1 MWWIAR
7 GLARHVALPS
17 GAAHMDATRRAG
29 ALAVVR
35 SDANRGSTSA
45 LRRDA
50 SRALRR
56 TATRRSA
63 LRRCATRHAA
73 SRCTGA
79 PRRSATRRTLAGYST
94 VHCSAVCRDTHR
106 TSARREKS
114 RLTTAAG
121 MRWFPLRPVAPC
133 APSLRANCA
142 PHCATRRKNAH
153 RFEPAPAHKSRA
165 FTTRPGYSL
174 NSYALSFQSSGV
186 SCTAAHAHPPG
197 RGVAPRVKSR
207 WECCG
212 SKSLVQ
218 SN

>member
-1 MWWIAR
+1 MRRGAR
-7 GLARHVALPS
+7 ARSQLCVQTPTVGAPAHYVGTHPGRCVALRPAALRYGAVRPATLRRGAQVRRDALRHVAHLL
-17 GAAHMDATRRAG
+17 G
-29 ALAVVR
+29 
-35 SDANRGSTSA
+35 
-45 LRRDA
+45 
-50 SRALRR
+50 
-56 TATRRSA
+56 
-63 LRRCATRHAA
+63 
-73 SRCTGA
+73 
-79 PRRSATRRTLAGYST
+79 T
-94 VHCSAVCRDTHR
+94 VHCSAVRRDTHR

-153 RFEPAPAHKSRA
+153 RFEPAPARKSRA